1 MPTAEEISS
10 AYTSVLNSINLAL
23 RSVEDPVEINTL
35 LTEYTAAQQAY
46 AKLIAGAINVVD
58 NTIANLSSR
67 LNEATKI
74 LDQGIQDANSLKGY
88 LNTIATAVALLAKLA
103 LFVAAL

>member
-1 MPTAEEISS
+1 
-10 AYTSVLNSINLAL
+10 
-23 RSVEDPVEINTL
+23 
-35 LTEYTAAQQAY
+35 
-46 AKLIAGAINVVD
+46 VVD
-58 NTIANLSSR
+58 NTIANLSGR

-74 LDQGIQDANSLKGY
+74 LDQGIQDADSLKGY